1 MSIYVHAE
9 PITENT
15 IEKTKSS
22 EHLASAIKM
31 LLMLLC
37 SLYIVPP
44 YAFMIPEGSKT
55 SSLCTLLALANQR
68 TNPIPT
74 AGRTEFEAE
83 ELIIW
88 RQSFL

>member
-22 EHLASAIKM
+22 EHLASAIKCF
-31 LLMLLC
+31 LCFFVVLLC

-44 YAFMIPEGSKT
+44 YAFMIPERNRISEMKMKEY
-55 SSLCTLLALANQR
+55 SPKL
-68 TNPIPT
+68 
-74 AGRTEFEAE
+74 
-83 ELIIW
+83 
-88 RQSFL
+88 

>member
-9 PITENT
+9 LITENT

-44 YAFMIPEGSKT
+44 YAFMIPERNRISEMKMKEY
-55 SSLCTLLALANQR
+55 SPKLY
-68 TNPIPT
+68 
-74 AGRTEFEAE
+74 
-83 ELIIW
+83 
-88 RQSFL
+88 